1 MSTSPDTIKRP
12 DDRLISLISKW
23 LGRHMGNKELCG
35 ELESSGTGGLEPGQA
50 EAVREL
56 IEELGQVEPG
66 QRGHVEMV
74 ARETIE
80 VLALG
85 E

>member
-1 MSTSPDTIKRP
+1 MSPETTLRTE
-12 DDRLISLISKW
+12 DRLIAAISRW
-23 LGRHMGNKELCG
+23 LARHIGNDELRR
-35 ELESSGTGGLEPGQA
+35 EIEDGGIDGLGAGQS
-50 EAVREL
+50 EAVQEL
-56 IEELGQVEPG
+56 FEELGQVEPG

>member
-1 MSTSPDTIKRP
+1 MSTSPDTKVRTE
-12 DDRLISLISKW
+12 DRLISAISHW
-23 LGRHMGNKELCG
+23 LARHIGNVELQQT
-35 ELESSGTGGLEPGQA
+35 LEERGTDGLTSAQA

-56 IEELGQVEPG
+56 VEELDKVEPG